1 LAQPSITTQRGS
13 AFVPVSFE
21 VIMDWP
27 CDQLVSEL
35 SNLRRSK
42 ANLDSVKWLTG
53 AGTNKAGGI

>member
-1 LAQPSITTQRGS
+1 
-13 AFVPVSFE
+13 VPVSFE